1 MELSFIIFIAI
12 VLISII
18 VGAQLIIKFVD
29 STNENYLS
37 SLVAISSGILLGL
50 TFHEFLP
57 RSFVNGNN
65 ERTSAIIFLGILCFI
80 ICDQYLTPRL
90 KFFNSEPSCKKTGC
104 GTHDPKKL
112 LSLQTACT
120 SISCLVVC
128 AFFDGIEL
136 AAGFSMDTKV
146 GWIMALALYLHIAPT
161 GALAASLSIA
171 GNLGNKNAFKSA
183 FIVAAA
189 LVLGLLLSMTLNA
202 NGQFTELLLPFA
214 TGVMLYNLLVHLIPA
229 TLKFRWGLLLLIVSA
244 AITMTGLHRH

>member
-57 RSFVNGNN
+57 RSFDGNN
-65 ERTSAIIFLGILCFI
+65 EKASAIIFLGILSFI
-80 ICDQYLTPRL
+80 ICDKYLTPRL
-90 KFFNSEPSCKKTGC
+90 KFFNSEPSCKKSGC

-112 LSLQTACT
+112 LTLQTACT

-136 AAGFSMDTKV
+136 AAGFSMDSKV
-146 GWIMALALYLHIAPT
+146 GWTMALALYLHIAPT

-183 FIVAAA
+183 FIVAIA
-189 LVLGLLLSMTLNA
+189 LVLGLLLSVTLNA
-202 NGQFTELLLPFA
+202 SGQFTELLLPFA
-214 TGVMLYNLLVHLIPA
+214 TGVMIYNLLVHLIPA
-229 TLKFRWGLLLLIVSA
+229 TLKFRWGLLLLIISA
-244 AITMTGLHRH
+244 AITMASLHSH